1 MESMSKNNTSRF
13 ALTATLIT
21 GLVSLPAIAADQLNA
36 AQLKE
41 MFSDKT
47 VSGVSA
53 DNKPM
58 TTYFSADGKLIQKSA
73 SGEKKQGSWRVDN
86 KGQQCITW
94 SGSAEVC
101 STVVAR
107 GDGTYQRMVGDK
119 ATVTIQKMRQGNLLD
134 E

>member
-1 MESMSKNNTSRF
+1 MNKYNAPRL
-13 ALTATLIT
+13 ALAAALVA
-21 GLVSLPAIAADQLNA
+21 GLVSLNATAADPLTA

-47 VSGVSA
+47 VSA
-53 DNKPM
+53 INAENKPQ
-58 TTYFSADGKLIQKSA
+58 TTYFSADGKTIQKTA
-73 SGEKKQGSWRVDN
+73 SGEKKQGSWRVDG
-86 KGQQCITW
+86 KGLQCITW

-107 GDGTYQRMVGDK
+107 GDGTFQRLVGDK
-119 ATVTIQKMRQGNLLD
+119 ATVTIQKMRKGNLLD

>member
-1 MESMSKNNTSRF
+1 MIKINTPRIALAAVIVSGF
-13 ALTATLIT
+13 VSLTAT
-21 GLVSLPAIAADQLNA
+21 AADPLNA

-47 VSGVSA
+47 VSA
-53 DNKPM
+53 INAENKQQN
-58 TTYFSADGKLIQKSA
+58 TYFSADGKMIQKAA
-73 SGEKKQGSWRVDN
+73 SGEKKQGSWRVD
-86 KGQQCITW
+86 GQGRQCITW

-107 GDGTYQRMVGDK
+107 GDGTYQRLVGDK
-119 ATVTIQKMRQGNLLD
+119 ATVTIQKLRQGNLLD

>member
-1 MESMSKNNTSRF
+1 MNKYNAPRL
-13 ALTATLIT
+13 ALAAALVA
-21 GLVSLPAIAADQLNA
+21 GLVSLNATAADPLTA

-47 VSGVSA
+47 VSA
-53 DNKPM
+53 INAENKPQ
-58 TTYFSADGKLIQKSA
+58 TTYFSADGKTIQKTA
-73 SGEKKQGSWRVDN
+73 SGEKKQGTWRVDS
-86 KGQQCITW
+86 KGLQCITW

-107 GDGTYQRMVGDK
+107 GDGTFQRLVGDK
-119 ATVTIQKMRQGNLLD
+119 ATVTIQKMRKGNLLD

>member
-1 MESMSKNNTSRF
+1 MNTNNTPR
-13 ALTATLIT
+13 LTLAVAIVA
-21 GLVSLPAIAADQLNA
+21 GFVSLNANAADPLNA
-36 AQLKE
+36 AQLKD

-47 VSGVSA
+47 ISA
-53 DNKPM
+53 INHAAGDKPQN
-58 TTYFSADGKLIQKSA
+58 TYFSADGKTIQKTA
-73 SGEKKQGSWRVDN
+73 DGKKKEGSWRVDN

-107 GDGTYQRMVGDK
+107 GDGTYQRLVGDK
-119 ATVTIQKMRQGNLLD
+119 ATVTIQKMRKGNLLD

>member
-1 MESMSKNNTSRF
+1 MIKINTSRIALAAIF
-13 ALTATLIT
+13 AT
-21 GLVSLPAIAADQLNA
+21 GLVSLTATAAEALTA

-41 MFSDKT
+41 MFSDQT
-47 VSGVSA
+47 ISA
-53 DNKPM
+53 VNHATGGKAQS
-58 TTYFSADGKLIQKSA
+58 TYFSADGKTIQKA
-73 SGEKKQGSWRVDN
+73 ADGKKKEGSWRVDG

-119 ATVTIQKMRQGNLLD
+119 ATVTIQKMRKGNLLD

>member
-1 MESMSKNNTSRF
+1 MNKKITPRI
-13 ALTATLIT
+13 ALAAVIAS
-21 GLVSLPAIAADQLNA
+21 GLVSLNAAAADQLNA
-36 AQLKE
+36 AQLKD

-47 VSGVSA
+47 VSAVTA
-53 DNKPM
+53 DNKPQ
-58 TTYFSADGKLIQKSA
+58 TTYFSADGKIVQKTPT
-73 SGEKKQGSWRVDN
+73 GEKKQGTWTVDS

-119 ATVTIQKMRQGNLLD
+119 AVVTIQKMRQGNLLD
-134 E
+134 Q

>member
-1 MESMSKNNTSRF
+1 MKKIHSPRI
-13 ALTATLIT
+13 ALAAAIIT
-21 GLVSLPAIAADQLNA
+21 GLVSLHATAAEPLTA
-36 AQLKE
+36 AQLKD

-47 VSGVSA
+47 ISA
-53 DNKPM
+53 INHAAGDKPQN
-58 TTYFSADGKLIQKSA
+58 TYFSADGKTIQKTA
-73 SGEKKQGSWRVDN
+73 DGKKKEGSWRVDG

-107 GDGTYQRMVGDK
+107 GDGTYQRLVGDK
-119 ATVTIQKMRQGNLLD
+119 ATVTIQKMRKGNLLD

>member
-1 MESMSKNNTSRF
+1 MNKKNTARI
-13 ALTATLIT
+13 ALAAVLAS
-21 GLVSLPAIAADQLNA
+21 GLVSLTATAADQLNA
-36 AQLKE
+36 AQLKD
-41 MFSDKT
+41 MFNDKT
-47 VSGVSA
+47 VSAVTA
-53 DNKPM
+53 DNKPQ
-58 TTYFSADGKLIQKSA
+58 TTYFSPDGKIIQKTPT
-73 SGEKKQGSWRVDN
+73 GEKKQGTWSVND

-94 SGSAEVC
+94 SGAAEVC

>member
-1 MESMSKNNTSRF
+1 MNKNNIPGI
-13 ALTATLIT
+13 ALAAMVA
-21 GLVSLPAIAADQLNA
+21 GLVSLQANAADALNA

-47 VSGVSA
+47 VSA
-53 DNKPM
+53 TNAENKPQI
-58 TTYFSADGKLIQKSA
+58 TYFSADGKMIQKAA
-73 SGEKKQGSWRVDN
+73 SGEKKLGTWRVDG
-86 KGQQCITW
+86 KGLQCITW

-107 GDGTYQRMVGDK
+107 GDGTYQRLVGDK
-119 ATVTIQKMRQGNLLD
+119 ATVTIQKLRAGNLLD

>member
-1 MESMSKNNTSRF
+1 MMRKNHAPRI
-13 ALTATLIT
+13 ALAAAIVT
-21 GLVSLPAIAADQLNA
+21 GLVSLSATAADQLNA
-36 AQLKE
+36 AQLKD

-47 VSGVSA
+47 ISAITA
-53 DNKPM
+53 DNKPQ
-58 TTYFSADGKLIQKSA
+58 TTYFSANGKTIQKTADGK
-73 SGEKKQGSWRVDN
+73 KKQGSWRVDG

-107 GDGTYQRMVGDK
+107 GDGTYQRLVGDK
-119 ATVTIQKMRQGNLLD
+119 ATVTIQKMRKGNLLD

>member
-1 MESMSKNNTSRF
+1 MQKKYSPRIVL
-13 ALTATLIT
+13 AAAVVT
-21 GLVSLPAIAADQLNA
+21 GLVALNTTAADQLTA
-36 AQLKE
+36 AQLKD

-47 VSGVSA
+47 VSA
-53 DNKPM
+53 INAENKPQI
-58 TTYFSADGKLIQKSA
+58 TYFSADGKMIQKTA
-73 SGEKKQGSWRVDN
+73 SGEKKQGSWRVDG

-101 STVVAR
+101 SVVVSR
-107 GDGTYQRMVGDK
+107 GDGTYQRLVGDK

>member
-1 MESMSKNNTSRF
+1 MNKHNAPRL
-13 ALTATLIT
+13 ALAAALVA
-21 GLVSLPAIAADQLNA
+21 GLVSLHATAADPLTA
-36 AQLKE
+36 AQLKD

-47 VSGVSA
+47 ISA
-53 DNKPM
+53 INHAAGDKPQN
-58 TTYFSADGKLIQKSA
+58 TYFSADGKTIQKTA
-73 SGEKKQGSWRVDN
+73 DGKKKAGTWRVDN
-86 KGQQCITW
+86 KSQQCITW

-107 GDGTYQRMVGDK
+107 GDGTYQRLVGDK

>member
-1 MESMSKNNTSRF
+1 MKKNHSSRI
-13 ALTATLIT
+13 ALAAAMATA
-21 GLVSLPAIAADQLNA
+21 LVALNATAADQLNA

-47 VSGVSA
+47 VSA
-53 DNKPM
+53 TNAENKPQ
-58 TTYFSADGKLIQKSA
+58 TTYFSADGKIIQKTPT
-73 SGEKKQGSWRVDN
+73 GEKKQGTWSVN
-86 KGQQCITW
+86 SKGEQCIAW
-94 SGSAEVC
+94 SGAAEIC

-119 ATVTIQKMRQGNLLD
+119 AVVTIQKMRQGNLLD